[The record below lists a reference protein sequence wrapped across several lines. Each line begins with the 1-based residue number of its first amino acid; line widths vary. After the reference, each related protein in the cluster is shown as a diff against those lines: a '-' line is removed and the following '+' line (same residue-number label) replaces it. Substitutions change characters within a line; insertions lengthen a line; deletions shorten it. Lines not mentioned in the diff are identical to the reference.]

1 MSDYTDLFAALNRS
15 KFRRRFSLS
24 EQERQYIQE
33 KGMETVLSHA
43 RDFINLR
50 LAPAKPE
57 NDGRQTPMK
66 GHPAF
71 IAQHATATCCRS
83 CLSKWYGI
91 ARGRKLDEKQ
101 VTIIIEVIAEWLN
114 RQMESAKGEI
124 TPDAQL
130 FDRVA

>member
-1 MSDYTDLFAALNRS
+1 MNDYTDLFAALNRS
-15 KFRRRFSLS
+15 KFRRRFSLG

-50 LAPAKPE
+50 LAPAKPD

-66 GHPAF
+66 GHPGF

-91 ARGRKLDEKQ
+91 AKGRKLDEKQ
-101 VTIIIEVIAEWLN
+101 IEIIIDVISAWLN
-114 RQMESAKGEI
+114 RQMEAADSELTAE
-124 TPDAQL
+124 AQL
-130 FDRVA
+130 FDQVA